1 MPRNRKRTEIRN
13 NWPQMIE
20 VMAQRILDRAADT
33 AIRFGRAFAPK
44 ETGRLARA
52 VRVLRRGR
60 RIWDVGVNTLIYA
73 RQREFGG
80 VIRGKNRPDKML
92 IFYWAKRRRWFRGPR
107 VRQKG
112 SHFLRKATRATQRK
126 VPDIVREVIRKL

>member
-1 MPRNRKRTEIRN
+1 MPRKRTDVRN
-13 NWPQMIE
+13 NWPQMVE
-20 VMAQRILDRAADT
+20 LMAQRILDRAADT

-73 RQREFGG
+73 RQRELGG
-80 VIRGKNRPDKML
+80 TIVGKRRPDKML
-92 IFYWAKRRRWFRGPR
+92 IFFWTKRGRWFRGPR
-107 VRQKG
+107 VHQKG
-112 SHFLRKATRATQRK
+112 SHFLRDAARATQRK
-126 VPDIVREVIRKL
+126 VPEITREVIRRL